1 MPPPCWLDL
10 ERARV
15 VETPSSGWGP
25 DALPLS
31 YARTRFE
38 IKANLNIE
46 DVELLARSMDRML
59 AYIRGELLG

>member
-1 MPPPCWLDL
+1 
-10 ERARV
+10 
-15 VETPSSGWGP
+15 
-25 DALPLS
+25 LS